1 MRKTYRGGCHCG
13 AVRFEADLDIS
24 AGTVKCNCSICAM
37 ARLWSAKAQPDD
49 LRLLGGKEELTDYG
63 FNAHIAHHCFCRR
76 CGIRPFQWVDI
87 PATGSRYYNVNLACL
102 EGIDIDE
109 LMAAP
114 VTHEDGRNDRWEA
127 TPAEIRHL

>member
-1 MRKTYRGGCHCG
+1 MRKTYRGGCHCR
-13 AVRFEADLDIS
+13 AVRFEVDLDIS

-63 FNAHIAHHCFCRR
+63 FNAHIAHHYFCRR

-87 PATGSRYYNVNLACL
+87 PASGSQYYNINLACL

-127 TPAEIRHL
+127 TPAETRHL